1 MGCVASLR
9 GEGKLIMAGSWV
21 VDLTYWQTQV
31 EQVLGLLAEKHSLHP
46 LEKGFPQVELQSR
59 LRLPKE
65 LFDHLIASLIGLG
78 KIVREQSI
86 VALSTYRLVL
96 SPEQEMLI
104 SQILE
109 VFQGSEANPPTK
121 KGLIAQMPNSEGII
135 RYMCQQNMLIEL
147 PEGVLFERKRYEN
160 IKSEIIDFLKS
171 NDSISF
177 QQARALLGF
186 SRKYLLPLFNKLD
199 EEGITQRRGD
209 TRVLRANL

>member
-1 MGCVASLR
+1 
-9 GEGKLIMAGSWV
+9 
-21 VDLTYWQTQV
+21 
-31 EQVLGLLAEKHSLHP
+31 
-46 LEKGFPQVELQSR
+46 
-59 LRLPKE
+59 
-65 LFDHLIASLIGLG
+65 
-78 KIVREQSI
+78 
-86 VALSTYRLVL
+86 
-96 SPEQEMLI
+96 LI
-104 SQILE
+104 SQILKIFE
-109 VFQGSEANPPTK
+109 TSEANPPTK

-147 PEGVLFERKRYEN
+147 AEGVLFERKRYEN

-177 QQARALLGF
+177 QQARTLLGF